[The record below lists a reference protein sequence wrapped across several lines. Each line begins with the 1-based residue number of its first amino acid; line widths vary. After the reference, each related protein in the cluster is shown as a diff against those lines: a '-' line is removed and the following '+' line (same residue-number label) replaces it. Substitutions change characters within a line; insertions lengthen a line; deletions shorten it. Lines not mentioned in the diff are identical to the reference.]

1 LSGRGGRQGDPGGF
15 QMIMSLE
22 DDLVKEYFGET
33 LADYFSR
40 WKKDSKPLPLW
51 LGKPIAGFAQSAAER
66 HHSKIRRELLK
77 LDDNL
82 GDMLAFS
89 GRAE

>member
-1 LSGRGGRQGDPGGF
+1 
-15 QMIMSLE
+15 MSLQ

-33 LADYFSR
+33 LAGLFSR
-40 WKKDSKPLPLW
+40 WKKGSKPLPLW
-51 LGKPIAGFAQSAAER
+51 IGKPIVGFAQSAAER
-66 HHSKIRRELLK
+66 HHGKIRRELLK

-89 GRAE
+89 GRTE